1 MAIVSIVYHSGY
13 GHTAEIAKH
22 VLSGLN
28 SVDGVQAKL
37 YTADEAIARFDELD
51 AADAIVFGAPTYM
64 GGPAAPFKSF
74 ADATSKKWYARA
86 WKDKL
91 AAGFTNSGGM
101 SGDKQGT
108 LQYFVTLAMQ
118 HGMLWI
124 GQAELA
130 AARAGDPEG
139 INRISS
145 YTGLMTQADQLP
157 PAQSPPAGDRKTAE
171 LYGRRIGEAAL
182 RWSRGKR

>member
-1 MAIVSIVYHSGY
+1 MVIVSIVYHSGY
-13 GHTAEIAKH
+13 GHTAEVAKH
-22 VLSGLN
+22 VQAGLN
-28 SVDGVQAKL
+28 SVSGVQARI
-37 YTADEAIARFDELD
+37 YTADEAVAKLDELD
-51 AADAIVFGAPTYM
+51 SADALVFGAPTYM
-64 GGPAAPFKSF
+64 GGPAAAFKAF

-101 SGDKQGT
+101 SGDKQVT

-124 GQAELA
+124 GQGELA
-130 AARAGDPEG
+130 AAKAGDPEG

-145 YTGLMTQADQLP
+145 YTGLMTQADQAP

-171 LYGRRIGEAAL
+171 LFGQRIGAAAL
-182 RWSRGKR
+182 RWSRGKT